1 MHPQSQINVAIL
13 CPDNF
18 RVACGTDVPSAS
30 LFDFESNVPTKNF
43 FGVNTEITTMK
54 FHQRGSSHVLLG
66 TYGGTIINWD
76 ANENRGKPSA
86 PFLSV

>member
-1 MHPQSQINVAIL
+1 MHPQSQINVAKL

-54 FHQRGSSHVLLG
+54 FH
-66 TYGGTIINWD
+66 
-76 ANENRGKPSA
+76 
-86 PFLSV
+86 